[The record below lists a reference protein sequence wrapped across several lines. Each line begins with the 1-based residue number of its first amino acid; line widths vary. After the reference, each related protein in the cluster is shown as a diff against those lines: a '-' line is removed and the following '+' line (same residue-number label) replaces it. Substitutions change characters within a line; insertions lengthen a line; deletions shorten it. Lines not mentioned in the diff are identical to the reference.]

1 MAFKKQLSERTITVS
16 LSDELIAELQRIRDR
31 SRAGERSATMEELVH
46 EAVAGYVAGHPGH
59 AVDRSAPRHPASPQH
74 KLSRRQ
80 RQVLEMIARGRT
92 TKEIAQHLGIS
103 VKTAD
108 WHRGQLMKTLDLH
121 GVVEVVRYAI
131 RAGIIQP

>member
-1 MAFKKQLSERTITVS
+1 MQALLEMVFKKHPSERTVTVS
-16 LSDELIAELQRIRDR
+16 LSDDLIAQLQRLRR
-31 SRAGERSATMEELVH
+31 PGATPASLEELVR
-46 EAVAGYVAGHPGH
+46 EAVAGYVAGH
-59 AVDRSAPRHPASPQH
+59 APRHQPLPEP

-103 VKTAD
+103 IKTAD
-108 WHRGQLMKTLDLH
+108 WHRGQLMKALDLH

-131 RAGIIQP
+131 RAGIIQA